1 VLPRCGAPGFD
12 YVAIARTETV
22 SRNFAE
28 LVADMTM
35 AMERLN
41 AKAGA
46 ATAGAA

>member
-12 YVAIARTETV
+12 YVAIARTETISV
-22 SRNFAE
+22 PFAE
-28 LVADMTM
+28 LIANMTL

-46 ATAGAA
+46 GAR